1 MRDGATGEEEGALSA
16 STITKLRVALVAA
29 PLAAPIV
36 APFGT
41 VTTRHNILV
50 RVETE
55 DGAWGIGEAWGNFP
69 PWGCSDRVDILVNVI
84 RHLLVGQPLDDP
96 ARLYFLLAGKLR
108 ALANQL
114 GAVGPFQQAL
124 AGADIALWDAA
135 ARSAGQPLADFIR
148 GGPSPRR
155 VEVYATNLPIVRPG
169 SIEEMAA
176 KGHTRFK
183 FRVPGDD
190 PVLLERLRDARAAA
204 GERPLMADATQS
216 FRLETLRPLAHP
228 LAELSLGWLE
238 EPFLADD
245 LDSYAAWRDEA
256 VRPPVALG
264 ENSYRLQGFRQV
276 LDVVR
281 PDVVQPDITKTGGI
295 SEGRDICREILMRGR
310 RACLHMYGG
319 PIGLYASAHLSAA
332 IDGTSWLEMDS
343 MPNPLFEM
351 LLRDE
356 PDVRGGGLALPIGPG
371 LGDDLFREEVFE
383 RFEVR

>member
-1 MRDGATGEEEGALSA
+1 VIAP
-16 STITKLRVALVAA
+16 TITKLRVALVAA

-41 VTTRHNILV
+41 VRTRHNILV
-50 RVETE
+50 RVETD
-55 DGAWGIGEAWGNFP
+55 DGAWGIGESWGNFP
-69 PWGCSDRVDILVNVI
+69 PWGCRDRVDILINVV
-84 RHLLVGQPLDDP
+84 RPLLVGQPLDDP
-96 ARLYFLLAGKLR
+96 GRLYRTLAEKLR

-135 ARSAGQPLADFIR
+135 ARRAGQPLADFIR
-148 GGPSPRR
+148 GGPSPTS
-155 VEVYATNLPIVRPG
+155 VDVYATNLPITRPAA
-169 SIEEMAA
+169 IEDMAA

-190 PVLLERLRDARAAA
+190 PAIVERLREARAVA

-216 FRLETLRPLAHP
+216 FRLEALRPLALP
-228 LAELSLGWLE
+228 LADLTLEWLE

-245 LDSYAAWRDEA
+245 IEAYAKWRDEPR
-256 VRPPVALG
+256 RPPVALG
-264 ENSYRLQGFRQV
+264 ENTYRLEGFRQI

-281 PDVVQPDITKTGGI
+281 PDIVQPDITKTAGI
-295 SEGRDICREILMRGR
+295 SDGREICRAIIAAGP

-332 IDGTSWLEMDS
+332 IDGMSWLEMDS

-351 LLRDE
+351 LLPQAPQVND
-356 PDVRGGGLALPIGPG
+356 GKLALPKGAG
-371 LGDDLFREEVFE
+371 LGDNLFRESVFE
-383 RFEVR
+383 KFEVR